1 MVEKWRGIDWK
12 WKRVAH
18 GFERERKKTCA
29 ENSLERK
36 KMNSTKAHESGL
48 PDFLT
53 GWPVIGQKREEPK
66 TVCRIWDPVDRIW
79 TREQQARIRLA
90 GFVIRL
96 AGYWPESEKHEFGL
110 PVCLNGWPVSG
121 SLKNNRFSGCLE
133 PEIRFCSSKFSKQ
146 IRIFKI
152 LSKK

>member
-1 MVEKWRGIDWK
+1 M
-12 WKRVAH
+12 AH

-66 TVCRIWDPVDRIW
+66 TVCRI
-79 TREQQARIRLA
+79 
-90 GFVIRL
+90 
-96 AGYWPESEKHEFGL
+96 
-110 PVCLNGWPVSG
+110 
-121 SLKNNRFSGCLE
+121 
-133 PEIRFCSSKFSKQ
+133 
-146 IRIFKI
+146 
-152 LSKK
+152 